1 MSKRQ
6 DDLCF
11 VEGEGVEARDLG
23 EKRLRGRFVAR
34 GETLRLEEDLV
45 DPFEVRVAE
54 VCGLAFLDQ
63 AGDEVVQGGL
73 LRVTRSE
80 LNECQ
85 QNNSKFSRKS
95 QCVVHWVRML
105 TNAQEKL
112 IKRLATKK
120 GREKEGLCLVE
131 GENALSLAKDFLEFS
146 FTRAETER
154 FDQLVTTETPQAI
167 AGVARIPSFSLEEVD
182 LARDILVLDN
192 IQDPGNVG
200 ALFRLGLAFGA
211 SLLLIESVDPTNPK
225 VIRSSTGAV
234 FAVPHALIKRS
245 DVEGLFAQMDRQII
259 RVEKRQGAKD
269 AREMT
274 REKSLIVFGSEGR
287 GIQLETEGASYFI
300 PHDEKLESLNVATAA
315 SIILWERY
323 R

>member
-1 MSKRQ
+1 MSKRHGE
-6 DDLCF
+6 LRR
-11 VEGEGVEARDLG
+11 VEGKGVETCDLG
-23 EKRLRGRFVAR
+23 EKRLRGRFIVR

-45 DPFEVRVAE
+45 DPLEVRVAE

-73 LRVTRSE
+73 LRLTRSE

-95 QCVVHWVRML
+95 QLVVHWMRML

-146 FTRAETER
+146 FTREETDR

-167 AGVARIPSFSLEEVD
+167 AGVARIPDFSLEEVG
-182 LARDILVLDN
+182 LARDVLVLDN

-200 ALFRLGLAFGA
+200 ALFRLALAFNAGII
-211 SLLLIESVDPTNPK
+211 LIDSVDPPNPK
-225 VIRSSTGAV
+225 VIRSSTGAM
-234 FAVPHALIKRS
+234 FAVPYSVVKRVDAEEVFS
-245 DVEGLFAQMDRQII
+245 KMHRHII
-259 RVEKRQGAKD
+259 RLEKRDGAKD
-269 AREMT
+269 VREMIK
-274 REKSLIVFGSEGR
+274 EPSLIIFGSEGQ
-287 GIQLETEGASYFI
+287 GIKLTTPGVSHFI
-300 PHDEKLESLNVATAA
+300 PHDSKLESLNVATAG
-315 SIILWERY
+315 SIILWERN